1 MLSIVLI
8 LAILSVVNAGCDN
21 QCSGHGVC
29 GQRGVCECYDNWGM
43 GFSRDSGDC
52 SERVCP
58 FEFAWVDKPNEVG
71 LHHQYAE
78 CSARGICQRDSGE
91 CECFPGYEGKAC
103 QRTGCPNECSGHGQC
118 AYIEDLPLHP
128 SHHDAPYRDTKGY
141 FYETESS
148 TYLYNGWDEMKTRGC
163 ICDPEYGDVDCS
175 KRLCQH
181 ATDVMDQRDDM
192 TTGYLHHSQGYIDD
206 AVAQYHTQTISF
218 VGNSDTGTP
227 EKYATGG
234 ETFALKFISKLNES
248 FVTHPIVM
256 PAGTAGSECLDFI
269 LQVQTALLKLPNKVI
284 DGVHV
289 SAACD
294 DFNDGTGAANNLH
307 VDAAG
312 AGYITTLNVTFTGMS
327 VQGKQNMLVPVT
339 RMCGDGCTP
348 KLTGLELLPRTMNVT
363 ETITSDFNSYECGN
377 RGKCDYSS
385 GICSCFEGYTGL
397 ACNII
402 TSLV

>member
-1 MLSIVLI
+1 
-8 LAILSVVNAGCDN
+8 
-21 QCSGHGVC
+21 
-29 GQRGVCECYDNWGM
+29 
-43 GFSRDSGDC
+43 
-52 SERVCP
+52 
-58 FEFAWVDKPNEVG
+58 
-71 LHHQYAE
+71 
-78 CSARGICQRDSGE
+78 
-91 CECFPGYEGKAC
+91 
-103 QRTGCPNECSGHGQC
+103 
-118 AYIEDLPLHP
+118 
-128 SHHDAPYRDTKGY
+128 
-141 FYETESS
+141 
-148 TYLYNGWDEMKTRGC
+148 
-163 ICDPEYGDVDCS
+163 
-175 KRLCQH
+175 
-181 ATDVMDQRDDM
+181 
-192 TTGYLHHSQGYIDD
+192 
-206 AVAQYHTQTISF
+206 
-218 VGNSDTGTP
+218 
-227 EKYATGG
+227 
-234 ETFALKFISKLNES
+234 
-248 FVTHPIVM
+248 M

-294 DFNDGTGAANNLH
+294 DFNDGTGAADNLH
-307 VDAAG
+307 VDLSG

-348 KLTGLELLPRTMNVT
+348 RLTGLELLPRTMNVT